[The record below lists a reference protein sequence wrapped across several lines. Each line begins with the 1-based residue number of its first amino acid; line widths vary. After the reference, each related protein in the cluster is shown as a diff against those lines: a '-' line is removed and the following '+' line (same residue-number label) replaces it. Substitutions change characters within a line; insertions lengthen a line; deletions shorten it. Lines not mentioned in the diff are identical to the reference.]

1 MLVRPGKG
9 GLLHLIAHAG
19 DDHAL
24 RRGLGG
30 GGGLLRLKPAQAQQ
44 LVLGPGHRLGGG
56 GAAIADGGVQ
66 LIQGAE
72 AHLAQDIGQILL
84 GSDGRQGD
92 LHVLQLGLEGGP
104 SGGDVLLPALLLE
117 PLADLISGLVGLA
130 DLQPV
135 PAGALGGFGGLHLYN
150 VAVVQG
156 IVKGDH
162 PAVHPGSHHAV
173 AHGGVDVI
181 GKVDGGG
188 PGGQALHVAVGGKD
202 EHLVGEH
209 IHLQGAD
216 ELLRIGVLLALQ
228 QLAHPL
234 ELVLAAQ
241 LLVGQALLILPVGGH
256 AVFRRLV
263 HLPGADLHLEGDALP
278 ADDRGVEGLVHVGL
292 GRADIVLK
300 AAQHR
305 LEHVV
310 DAAQHVIAA
319 GDVVHDDPE
328 GVQVEDLVQ
337 GLVLGVHLPIDGVDV
352 LYPAIDGGVDA
363 LLPQALLDLMLDARH
378 KLLVGGGALGQ
389 LVLDL
394 FIAHRVQIAQG
405 QVLQLPLQLLHT

>member
-1 MLVRPGKG
+1 M
-9 GLLHLIAHAG
+9 
-19 DDHAL
+19 
-24 RRGLGG
+24 
-30 GGGLLRLKPAQAQQ
+30 
-44 LVLGPGHRLGGG
+44 
-56 GAAIADGGVQ
+56 
-66 LIQGAE
+66 
-72 AHLAQDIGQILL
+72 
-84 GSDGRQGD
+84 
-92 LHVLQLGLEGGP
+92 
-104 SGGDVLLPALLLE
+104 
-117 PLADLISGLVGLA
+117 
-130 DLQPV
+130 
-135 PAGALGGFGGLHLYN
+135 
-150 VAVVQG
+150 
-156 IVKGDH
+156 
-162 PAVHPGSHHAV
+162 
-173 AHGGVDVI
+173 
-181 GKVDGGG
+181 
-188 PGGQALHVAVGGKD
+188 
-202 EHLVGEH
+202 
-209 IHLQGAD
+209 
-216 ELLRIGVLLALQ
+216 
-228 QLAHPL
+228 
-234 ELVLAAQ
+234 LAAQ

-263 HLPGADLHLEGDALP
+263 HLPGTDLHLEGDALP

-292 GRADIVLK
+292 GCADIVLK

-337 GLVLGVHLPIDGVDV
+337 GLVLGVRLPIDGVDV

>member
-1 MLVRPGKG
+1 M
-9 GLLHLIAHAG
+9 
-19 DDHAL
+19 
-24 RRGLGG
+24 
-30 GGGLLRLKPAQAQQ
+30 
-44 LVLGPGHRLGGG
+44 
-56 GAAIADGGVQ
+56 
-66 LIQGAE
+66 
-72 AHLAQDIGQILL
+72 
-84 GSDGRQGD
+84 
-92 LHVLQLGLEGGP
+92 
-104 SGGDVLLPALLLE
+104 
-117 PLADLISGLVGLA
+117 
-130 DLQPV
+130 
-135 PAGALGGFGGLHLYN
+135 
-150 VAVVQG
+150 QG